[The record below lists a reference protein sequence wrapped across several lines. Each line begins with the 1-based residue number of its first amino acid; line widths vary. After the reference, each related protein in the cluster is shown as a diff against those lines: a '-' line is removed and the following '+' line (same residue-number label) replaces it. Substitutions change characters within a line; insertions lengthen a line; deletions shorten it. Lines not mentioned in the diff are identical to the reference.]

1 MKLYKKIALIWLVT
15 IGLISSAFVFFPSLP
30 VEMSAMANNYIQALL
45 FFITLYIFRKEPN
58 KKNKL
63 IFLNFIIFFGLS
75 FYAMFHS
82 FVGKAIFT
90 ANGFANLFSFEF
102 HVAAYAF
109 TLSFAIIYLV
119 IDLLFN
125 SIKTSL
131 KYAVSVSIVAFFF
144 LWHFGPIITNPMS
157 LYQTEDMKQWKRL
170 DTYTAAH
177 HETAAP
183 STEALAK
190 DINLLSWNNGVAV
203 GELYPEENL
212 RRIEYLMP
220 YLEDNNFQLLMFK
233 PLYMNMVYMDAT
245 LLFFMLLFFGYQYEK
260 DPPQGAYI
268 DKIMFVFLLFISTE
282 ILHYWGY
289 MKSIEWNMYEGLFNA
304 GQYITVALLSLMVVF
319 FGLRLRFINSVTGE
333 FYESELA
340 RNPQLI
346 TRWKDGIDKM
356 VLAKFFNLKPLRL
369 FQSAAQ
375 K

>member
-1 MKLYKKIALIWLVT
+1 MKLSKKITILWLST
-15 IGLISSAFVFFPSLP
+15 ISLFSLAYIFLPHSVVSFSAI
-30 VEMSAMANNYIQALL
+30 ANNYIQALL
-45 FFITLYIFRKEPN
+45 FFITLYIFMKEPN

-63 IFLNFIIFFGLS
+63 IFLNFLIFFALS
-75 FYAMFHS
+75 FYANIHN
-82 FVGKAIFT
+82 FVGSAIFPGT
-90 ANGFANLFSFEF
+90 FSNFFSFEY
-102 HVAAYAF
+102 HVAFYALA
-109 TLSFAIIYLV
+109 LSFAIIYLV
-119 IDLLFN
+119 IDLLFH

-131 KYAVSVSIVAFFF
+131 KYAVSCSIVLFFF
-144 LWHFGPIITNPMS
+144 VWHFSPMLVDPMS
-157 LYQTEDMKQWKRL
+157 LYQGEDIKQWKVL
-170 DTYTAAH
+170 DAYV
-177 HETAAP
+177 
-183 STEALAK
+183 STHALPATTEELAK
-190 DINLLSWNNGVAV
+190 NLNLRSWKNGVAV
-203 GELYPEENL
+203 GDLYPDENL
-212 RRIEYLMP
+212 RRIESLEP
-220 YLEDNNFQLLMFK
+220 YLEGTNYRLLLFK
-233 PLYMNMVYMDAT
+233 PLFMNMVYMDAT

-340 RNPQLI
+340 RNPHLI

-356 VLAKFFNLKPLRL
+356 VLAKFFNLRPLRL
-369 FQSAAQ
+369 FQSASQ